1 MTDKHETLIRQFPE
15 YARQIRLLAGSNRDF
30 DALASEYERLRS
42 QIHELEASGDVG
54 PDYTNL
60 CDARDSL
67 QETLV
72 IMLQEAGEA

>member
-1 MTDKHETLIRQFPE
+1 MTDTHKALMRQFPKYE
-15 YARQIRLLAGSNRDF
+15 RQIRVLAAANPDF
-30 DALASEYERLRS
+30 DALATDYERLRA

-67 QETLV
+67 QERLV
-72 IMLQEAGEA
+72 IMLQEAPGA